1 MIRELSIIVQIP
13 SMSDK
18 VSDDQFNEAYHRES
32 IVVILKDNFE
42 YFIRLVYQE
51 GLFLKV
57 QQITKYSWKDQ
68 TFVR

>member
-51 GLFLKV
+51 GLFLKSSANNK
-57 QQITKYSWKDQ
+57 I
-68 TFVR
+68 FLEG